1 MIAGP
6 QWKGRGEERGMEY
19 VIQTKIKCRATD
31 KKSKS
36 ISTRAPIHRPTHR
49 WIEVI
54 EGTDMT
60 SRVWGAHFSSHTPNS
75 PFILKDVN
83 LNWNIEF

>member
-31 KKSKS
+31 KK
-36 ISTRAPIHRPTHR
+36 I
-49 WIEVI
+49 
-54 EGTDMT
+54 
-60 SRVWGAHFSSHTPNS
+60 
-75 PFILKDVN
+75 
-83 LNWNIEF
+83 